1 MFDYEKLSIT
11 AGTVSEQRAFGEKT
25 FKGVRETITLNVNF
39 ELDKYD
45 IMPKYTLEIEQM
57 ANYLTKNS
65 TLSIII
71 SGHTDNLGEDNY
83 NIILSNKRAEAVKA
97 ALVKLGIAASRIAT
111 IGKGETDPITPND
124 SDNNRFRNRRIEVEI
139 VNN

>member
-1 MFDYEKLSIT
+1 
-11 AGTVSEQRAFGEKT
+11 
-25 FKGVRETITLNVNF
+25 
-39 ELDKYD
+39 
-45 IMPKYTLEIEQM
+45 MPRYTPEIEQM
-57 ANYLTKNS
+57 ADYLIKNN

-71 SGHTDNLGEDNY
+71 SGHTDNLGDDNY
-83 NIILSNKRAEAVKA
+83 NIILSNKRAEAIKS
-97 ALVKLGIAASRIAT
+97 ALVKLGIAAGRIAT